1 MAMAMATG
9 MLRRR
14 SLHCAMQASSWQLLS
29 RSMGTETAAAAS
41 SEQMAGSKSKKAGK
55 RFYEKAHTR
64 PSEKD
69 GYEVL
74 LDHRVLRTPAKKP
87 LKLPNPALAL
97 AVAAE
102 WEWQSSGVRAFT
114 MPLVKL
120 TSIALDQ
127 VPTDREKII
136 ATLLKYCHTDTLCC
150 RADLGSKLADKQV
163 KLWDPLLDWAEKEV
177 GARPVVSSSI
187 FGTIQPYPVIFALD
201 KTLRS
206 MSDWELAAV
215 DSLAGSA
222 KSLVVALA
230 IARNELSIE
239 RAMDIIRLEEEH
251 QIEDWG
257 HVEGGHDID
266 IADLRVQITAASV
279 FLRLLNNK

>member
-1 MAMAMATG
+1 MATG
-9 MLRRR
+9 IFGRR
-14 SLHCAMQASSWQLLS
+14 SLHRAVQASSWQLLL

-41 SEQMAGSKSKKAGK
+41 SEQIAGRKSKKEGK
-55 RFYEKAHTR
+55 RFYEKAHAR

-102 WEWQSSGVRAFT
+102 WEWQDSSGIRAFT
-114 MPLVKL
+114 MPLVRL
-120 TSIALDQ
+120 TSITLDQ

-150 RADLGSKLADKQV
+150 RADEGSKLADKQV

-215 DSLAGSA
+215 DSLAGAA

-239 RAMDIIRLEEEH
+239 RAIDIIRVEEEH

-279 FLRLLNNK
+279 FLRLLNH